1 MTLLSGTDPMVDSL
15 RAFATLPRWLAAAMH
30 GDEVADSLVRHV
42 PDLAEGRLRLLSCS
56 PERLRAKGEEW
67 VARYRL
73 TVVAEGGE
81 PRDVVLVGVL
91 SAPGRDDPASGQDRP
106 GPAAQDLPFAQD
118 GWSCVLPDLRL
129 SLRRE
134 VSDEG
139 LPALPMLVEPEET
152 AALVQGVVR
161 GAGYD
166 GATVTSCDP
175 VVVRYKPGSRCTVV
189 VGVEYADGTTPAP
202 PSPVVLKTHQGDKG
216 QTAWAAM
223 TALWDRQAA
232 WRGSVE
238 LAEPLAYL
246 PDERILAQGPLP
258 EEMTLKELARTAFAD
273 GRPEGLERLR
283 AELARTARA
292 LAVLHGSGAAYGR
305 TATFEDEVE
314 EVREVIGRLSLSVPE
329 LEAAAEPL
337 LETLE
342 EMARTHPADPIVP
355 AHHDFRPAQVL
366 LHEGTQG
373 FIDFDGASMAEPAL
387 DLGRFRAKLRDIG
400 ISSLIYTGQPLS
412 GAPLQDNLALLDE
425 LCEDFLAAYQ
435 QLAAVSRQRV
445 LMWESCDLLTGLLH
459 AWTKVRLVRV
469 EPRLAVLLHQL
480 RASGL
485 AGRAD

>member
-305 TATFEDEVE
+305 MAMFEDEVE
-314 EVREVIGRLSLSVPE
+314 EVREVIGRLALSVPE
-329 LEAAAEPL
+329 LAGRCRAAA
-337 LETLE
+337 
-342 EMARTHPADPIVP
+342 RDP
-355 AHHDFRPAQVL
+355 
-366 LHEGTQG
+366 GG
-373 FIDFDGASMAEPAL
+373 DGADAP
-387 DLGRFRAKLRDIG
+387 GRSHRAC
-400 ISSLIYTGQPLS
+400 P
-412 GAPLQDNLALLDE
+412 
-425 LCEDFLAAYQ
+425 
-435 QLAAVSRQRV
+435 
-445 LMWESCDLLTGLLH
+445 
-459 AWTKVRLVRV
+459 
-469 EPRLAVLLHQL
+469 PRLQARPGAAARGHAGFHRL
-480 RASGL
+480 RRRVH
-485 AGRAD
+485 GRAGPGPGQVPRQAA

>member
-42 PDLAEGRLRLLSCS
+42 PDLSEGRLRLLSCS

-73 TVVAEGGE
+73 TVVAEDGDA
-81 PRDVVLVGVL
+81 RDVVLVGVL
-91 SAPGRDDPASGQDRP
+91 SAPDRDDPASG
-106 GPAAQDLPFAQD
+106 PAPDPTAENLPFAQD
-118 GWSCVLPDLRL
+118 GWSCLLPDLRL

-139 LPALPMLVEPEET
+139 LPALPMLVEPGET
-152 AALVQGVVR
+152 AALVQSVVR
-161 GAGYD
+161 GAGYA

-189 VGVEYADGTTPAP
+189 VGVDYADGTTPAP

-232 WRGSVE
+232 WRGTVE

-314 EVREVIGRLSLSVPE
+314 EVREVIGRLALSVPE

-342 EMARTHPADPIVP
+342 ELARTHPADPIVP

-366 LHEGTQG
+366 LHQGTLG

-412 GAPLQDNLALLDE
+412 GAPLEDNLALLDE

-435 QLAAVSRQRV
+435 QLAPVSRQRV

-469 EPRLAVLLHQL
+469 EPRLTVLLHQL

-485 AGRAD
+485 AGRAG